1 MINDLFFQSNSI
13 LEFSLFD
20 QVEEHEEEEDIFP
33 SLIHSG
39 TQNKI
44 DNFEITEN
52 SHQLYPY
59 LEPKISLDAFN
70 QINKNDNQN
79 ESEIESCGEE
89 AESFLGH
96 KRKSSNN
103 ESDKDISNK
112 SSQKET
118 KDFSDDKILQK
129 IIKFKTSNENE
140 HVPPPSNEKTEYRND
155 YFIKKFKKDCFSNY
169 MTKKLNKYL
178 KESQFPKR
186 TKIYKP
192 NCNAFTSIA
201 NLNKNLV
208 FLSMKIKEVFA
219 LNDAKEGNLQDKNS
233 ELFNKIFT
241 QKKLKNCEKLKELL
255 NLSVEDAIKEYYLS
269 EEFKIFCAKD
279 EIKKYN
285 NEFFKEKKF
294 SMLKE
299 CGFLK
304 LIKAQY

>member
-1 MINDLFFQSNSI
+1 MFDCNFFQCNSFH
-13 LEFSLFD
+13 EFSLFD
-20 QVEEHEEEEDIFP
+20 RVEEHEKEEDIFP
-33 SLIHSG
+33 SIIEPG
-39 TQNKI
+39 TPNKI

-52 SHQLYPY
+52 SQQLYPY
-59 LEPKISLDAFN
+59 LESNISLEAFN
-70 QINKNDNQN
+70 QIKKNDNQN
-79 ESEIESCGEE
+79 ESEIESYEE
-89 AESFLGH
+89 ESESFLGH
-96 KRKSSNN
+96 KRKSSIN

-129 IIKFKTSNENE
+129 KIKFKTSNENE

-192 NCNAFTSIA
+192 NCTVFTSIA

-279 EIKKYN
+279 EIKKYD

-294 SMLKE
+294 SILKE